1 MTVTAD
7 DSKWKESVKDS
18 TDAEIA
24 DNCMEEKNDDDSQF
38 PEHSESHIHAVK
50 RERKSARKGK
60 IMILWV
66 ILWVKQNK

>member
-18 TDAEIA
+18 TDVENE
-24 DNCMEEKNDDDSQF
+24 DNCMEEKNDDDPQF
-38 PEHSESHIHAVK
+38 PEKSESQIHAVK